1 MKILLDLVTRGG
13 IYLFVEESLEIY
25 VMSKDQLPA
34 VYFTNL
40 SKFSLFSYLSGS
52 YALKT

>member
-1 MKILLDLVTRGG
+1 MLLDLVTHGG
-13 IYLFVEESLEIY
+13 VYLLVEESLDIY
-25 VMSKDQLPA
+25 VIMSKDQLPA